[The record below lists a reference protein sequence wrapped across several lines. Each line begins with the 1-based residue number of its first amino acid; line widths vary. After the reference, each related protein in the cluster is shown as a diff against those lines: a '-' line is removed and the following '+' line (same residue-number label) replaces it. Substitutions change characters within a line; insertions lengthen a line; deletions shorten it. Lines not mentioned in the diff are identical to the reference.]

1 MLESELENK
10 LENKLE
16 YKLETD
22 LDRDY
27 IKEFQLLEKDYN
39 EFYNEDVNTVK
50 IHYFYINEENEIYN
64 IKSEYESL
72 DASSL
77 SKERIIYLIKKNQY
91 NLLNKHKLIGLLK
104 YNIDF
109 DFTELNNFFSNKLD
123 NNFLEPLKIINDIK
137 FNKTISLLH
146 DLNCIIFLF
155 SNNILNSNCN
165 SNTKKIHIRDYKS
178 KTRRNNNKGRPL

>member
-1 MLESELENK
+1 M
-10 LENKLE
+10 
-16 YKLETD
+16 
-22 LDRDY
+22 
-27 IKEFQLLEKDYN
+27 
-39 EFYNEDVNTVK
+39 
-50 IHYFYINEENEIYN
+50 
-64 IKSEYESL
+64 
-72 DASSL
+72 
-77 SKERIIYLIKKNQY
+77 
-91 NLLNKHKLIGLLK
+91 NKHKLIGLLK

-178 KTRRNNNKGRPL
+178 KTRRNNNKGIRG